1 MKKILTGISKTSDW
15 PYQINFESY
24 LVTSSMA
31 DFESGIN
38 VVVAA
43 AWYRRLHSPI
53 RRMKFD
59 VLRKDAITGIALDY

>member
-1 MKKILTGISKTSDW
+1 
-15 PYQINFESY
+15 
-24 LVTSSMA
+24 MA

-43 AWYRRLHSPI
+43 ALYLRLHSTT

-59 VLRKDAITGIALDY
+59 VLRKEAMMDIALDFQIPRGFLKYNFVLRRHLWLKTNFM